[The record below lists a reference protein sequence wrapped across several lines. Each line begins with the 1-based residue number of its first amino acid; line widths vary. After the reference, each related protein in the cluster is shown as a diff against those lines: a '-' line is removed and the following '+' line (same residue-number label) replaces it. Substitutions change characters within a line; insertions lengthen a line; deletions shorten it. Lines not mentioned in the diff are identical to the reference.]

1 MFQRSYSLGDKATRL
16 RQTSARQVHKFW
28 LLIAIGIT
36 VAVISFSIGFFVSRA
51 SVFVEFLPTTV
62 IGTGQQTD
70 FPKIFE
76 DNLTKQLWQIIKQ
89 GYLRADSADPQ
100 KMYYGALMGFV
111 AGLGDPY
118 TMFFDPDMTKEFE
131 IEIKGTFTGI
141 GAEVGLRDGQVTVI
155 APLPA
160 SPAEKVGLKPG
171 DKIFSI
177 DGKET
182 LGMSLDEAIKLIR
195 GKKGTIVKLL
205 IIRDTKTP
213 FEISIV
219 RDDIKIKST
228 NWKMLDNNILYLAI
242 HNFNGDT
249 RNLLDEMLKKIDA
262 ATLKGIVLDLR
273 NNPGGLLDASIDVA
287 SLWIDNKV
295 VVQEKAADQ
304 KIINYETKG
313 KAKLQNVKTIVLVNG
328 GTASGAEILAGALQ
342 DYKIAKLVGEKTFG
356 KGSVQTFLKLENGT
370 ALKMTIAEWL
380 TPNGQQIDKIG
391 IEPDNK
397 VVLTDEDFKNNKD
410 PQLEAA
416 IKLFK

>member
-1 MFQRSYSLGDKATRL
+1 MFHRNYSSGNGTTRF
-16 RQTSARQVHKFW
+16 RQTLARQVTKFW
-28 LLIAIGIT
+28 FLIAVVIT
-36 VAVISFSIGFFVSRA
+36 IAVISFSVGFFVSRA
-51 SVFVEFLPTTV
+51 SVFVKFLPTIS
-62 IGTGQQTD
+62 IGSGQQAD

-76 DNLTKQLWQIIKQ
+76 DSLTKQLWQIIKQ

-118 TMFFDPDMTKEFE
+118 TMFFDPELTKEFE
-131 IEIKGTFTGI
+131 IEIEGTFTGI

-160 SPAEKVGLKPG
+160 SPAEKAGLKPN
-171 DKIFSI
+171 DKILSI

-195 GKKGTIVKLL
+195 GKKGTVVKLL
-205 IIRDTKTP
+205 IIREAKSP
-213 FEISIV
+213 FEVSIA
-219 RDDIKIKST
+219 RDDIKIKSAK
-228 NWKMLDNNILYLAI
+228 WKILDNNILYLAI

-249 RNLLDEMLKKIDA
+249 RDLLDQMLKSVDA
-262 ATLKGIVLDLR
+262 ATLKGMVLDLR
-273 NNPGGLLDASIDVA
+273 NNPGGLLDSSVDVA

-313 KAKLQNVKTIVLVNG
+313 KAKLKNVKTIVLVNG

-380 TPNGQQIDKIG
+380 TPNGRQIDKVG
-391 IEPDNK
+391 IEPDNN
-397 VVLTDEDFKNNKD
+397 VALTDEDFKNNKD
-410 PQLEAA
+410 PQLEVALA
-416 IKLFK
+416 MLK